1 MILIALQVTVNAWQ
15 EFDLE
20 REAIWQFICLVS
32 PVLQR
37 ELIFSSL
44 DNLKTEMKN
53 VKVRAQTKI
62 YISYMFNELW
72 TENNTHICVCLFR
85 SFMSRVSRLLYKLSP
100 WWRRQQILNLVLTI
114 SLYYRIRPSPQK
126 RDCRRYRPASG
137 KCKTALIYCTYI
149 YGPYFL

>member
-1 MILIALQVTVNAWQ
+1 MNAWQ

-20 REAIWQFICLVS
+20 REAIWQFVCLVS

-62 YISYMFNELW
+62 YIRYMFNEPW

-85 SFMSRVSRLLYKLSP
+85 SFMSRETLLLYELSP
-100 WWRRQQILNLVLTI
+100 W
-114 SLYYRIRPSPQK
+114 
-126 RDCRRYRPASG
+126 
-137 KCKTALIYCTYI
+137 
-149 YGPYFL
+149 

>member
-1 MILIALQVTVNAWQ
+1 MNAWQ

-20 REAIWQFICLVS
+20 REAIWQFVCLVS

-53 VKVRAQTKI
+53 VKVRAQAKT

-72 TENNTHICVCLFR
+72 TENSTHISVCLFR
-85 SFMSRVSRLLYKLSP
+85 SFRSRVTRLLYELSP
-100 WWRRQQILNLVLTI
+100 W
-114 SLYYRIRPSPQK
+114 
-126 RDCRRYRPASG
+126 
-137 KCKTALIYCTYI
+137 
-149 YGPYFL
+149 